1 MVWLSQRLVRLALIA
16 SAASLFGYA
25 SPCSAQLPVF
35 APAST
40 PPTEAAPAAA
50 PSEAAA
56 PAAPTPEAPAAA
68 EPAPATLPEA
78 PEAPPGAVPADTLS
92 GPAAAKAD
100 VITERKPTT
109 AAREDEADVDAGMD
123 EPTERRRWYGWQTL
137 ITDGISLSALV
148 VGGAIEGQESGG
160 PGGGTTSLL
169 WLGFLGYEA
178 APAVVHAAHRNPGRA
193 FASMGIRLGMPL
205 AGAFLGASLAS
216 NCNRNLCEAGGAG
229 VGVMLGMAGAIVID
243 AAVFSYDDAK
253 RAPGRRAGL
262 RPLIAWTPHTA
273 WVGLGGQL

>member
-1 MVWLSQRLVRLALIA
+1 MGSLSQRLVRLALIA

-35 APAST
+35 VAEST
-40 PPTEAAPAAA
+40 PSPEAAPAV
-50 PSEAAA
+50 
-56 PAAPTPEAPAAA
+56 PTPEAPAAD

-109 AAREDEADVDAGMD
+109 AAREDEADIDDGAGMD
-123 EPTERRRWYGWQTL
+123 EPAERRRWYGWQTL

-148 VGGAIEGQESGG
+148 VGASIENQESGG

-216 NCNRNLCEAGGAG
+216 DCNRNLCEAGGAG
-229 VGVMLGMAGAIVID
+229 IGVMLGMAGAIAID

-253 RAPGRRAGL
+253 RAPVRRGGL

>member
-1 MVWLSQRLVRLALIA
+1 MSVLSQRLVRHALLA
-16 SAASLFGYA
+16 SAASLLSYA
-25 SPCSAQLPVF
+25 GPASAQLPVF
-35 APAST
+35 APE
-40 PPTEAAPAAA
+40 PVA
-50 PSEAAA
+50 PSEPEPPA
-56 PAAPTPEAPAAA
+56 PVAPSAEAA
-68 EPAPATLPEA
+68 EPVPAESAPAPLPAA

-92 GPAAAKAD
+92 GPAAAKAEL
-100 VITERKPTT
+100 ITERKPA
-109 AAREDEADVDAGMD
+109 AARDDEPDVDDGAD
-123 EPTERRRWYGWQTL
+123 EDAERRRWYGWQTL
-137 ITDGISLSALV
+137 VTDGISLTALA
-148 VGGAIEGQESGG
+148 VGAAIESRETGG

-205 AGAFLGASLAS
+205 AGAFVGASIAS
-216 NCNRNLCEAGGAG
+216 DCNRNLCEAGGAG
-229 VGVMLGMAGAIVID
+229 IGAMLGMAGAIAID

>member
-1 MVWLSQRLVRLALIA
+1 MRSLSQRLVRLALVA
-16 SAASLFGYA
+16 SAASLFSYA

-35 APAST
+35 VPEST
-40 PPTEAAPAAA
+40 PPSEPEPTPAAA
-50 PSEAAA
+50 PVA
-56 PAAPTPEAPAAA
+56 PLLEAPAAA
-68 EPAPATLPEA
+68 EPAPAALPEA
-78 PEAPPGAVPADTLS
+78 PEAPTGAVPADTLS

-100 VITERKPTT
+100 IITERRPTT
-109 AAREDEADVDAGMD
+109 AAREDEADVDDGPGAD
-123 EPTERRRWYGWQTL
+123 EAAERRRWYGWQTL
-137 ITDGISLSALV
+137 ITDGVSLTALV
-148 VGGAIEGQESGG
+148 VGASIESRETGG

-216 NCNRNLCEAGGAG
+216 DCNRNWCEAGGAG
-229 VGVMLGMAGAIVID
+229 VGVLLGMAGAIAID

-253 RAPGRRAGL
+253 RGPVRRAGL
-262 RPLIAWTPHTA
+262 KPLIAWSPHTA
-273 WVGLGGQL
+273 WIGLGGQL

>member
-1 MVWLSQRLVRLALIA
+1 MRSLSQRLVRFALVA
-16 SAASLFGYA
+16 SAASLFSFA
-25 SPCSAQLPVF
+25 SPCSAQLPLFVAEPTPPSAATPAAAPTDTT
-35 APAST
+35 APAA
-40 PPTEAAPAAA
+40 PPDAPAAPAAL
-50 PSEAAA
+50 PQPPE
-56 PAAPTPEAPAAA
+56 PPT
-68 EPAPATLPEA
+68 
-78 PEAPPGAVPADTLS
+78 GAVPADTLS

-100 VITERKPTT
+100 VITERKPAT
-109 AAREDEADVDAGMD
+109 AAHDDEADVDDGAGAE

-137 ITDGISLSALV
+137 VTDGISLSALV
-148 VGGAIEGQESGG
+148 VGASIESRETGG

-216 NCNRNLCEAGGAG
+216 DCNRNLCEAGGAG
-229 VGVMLGMAGAIVID
+229 VGVLLGMAGAIAID

-253 RAPGRRAGL
+253 RAPSRRAGL
-262 RPLIAWTPHTA
+262 RPLIAWTPHSA
-273 WVGLGGQL
+273 WVGLGGAL